1 MMGNGDRFLR
11 MRRGDRFLGNGD
23 RFLRMRSAIAFW
35 GMRRGDR
42 FWVMWEWRS
51 HIVFFYY
58 HSKIRQ
64 IF

>member
-1 MMGNGDRFLR
+1 MRKGDRFLR
-11 MRRGDRFLGNGD
+11 
-23 RFLRMRSAIAFW
+23 
-35 GMRRGDR
+35 MRRGDR